1 MSRNPP
7 NALRLGDREFRK
19 LAEYIEG
26 TYGIRM
32 PESKRVMLESRL
44 HKRLRVLE
52 MTDFREYLEYV
63 FEDRGGDNEL
73 VNMVDAVTTNKT
85 DFFREP
91 DHFDWLASNLGRFYD
106 DYGWGSRDNPLR
118 IWSCAASTGE
128 EPYTLAIVMEEF
140 RRVQPRFEYTIL
152 ASDLSAGVLE
162 QARKAVYPEARIEP
176 ISPQLRSRYF
186 LRSKDRSLALV
197 RVKRDLRRRV
207 RFVRLNLMD
216 DDYGLRERFHV
227 LFCRNV
233 IIYFE
238 RPRQMQLLGKLVRYI
253 ESEGYLFLGHSETLA
268 GANLPVYSVAPTI
281 YQRSAH
287 A

>member
-106 DYGWGSRDNPLR
+106 DYGWGRRDNPLK

-140 RRVQPRFEYTIL
+140 RRIQPRFEYTIL

-238 RPRQMQLLGKLVRYI
+238 RPRQMQLLGTLVRYI